1 MRKTNTIGKQ
11 KVYVQLENV
20 TGVQQEYLRMQDIAR
35 QHRERFVGATVNPKT
50 LGIIEGMK
58 KVIDQLGLPINTA

>member
-20 TGVQQEYLRMQDIAR
+20 TGVQQEFLRMQDIAR
-35 QHRERFVGATVNPKT
+35 QHKERFNGVVNPKT

>member
-1 MRKTNTIGKQ
+1 MRKTNNTIGKQ
-11 KVYVQLENV
+11 KVYVHLERP
-20 TGVQQEYLRMQDIAR
+20 T
-35 QHRERFVGATVNPKT
+35 TNPKT